1 MDKRQF
7 ILSKV
12 KTGISKIDS
21 EAKIILFGS
30 RARNDA
36 NEDSDWDFLILTH
49 FPVTRELKNK
59 IYDELFET
67 ELETEEVLTG
77 IIQNINSWSGYSK
90 TPIYNNILKDGI
102 EI

>member
-1 MDKRQF
+1 MKKREF
-7 ILSKV
+7 LLSVV
-12 KTGISKIDS
+12 KSRISKIDS

-36 NEDSDWDFLILTH
+36 KKESDWDFLILTH
-49 FPVTRELKNK
+49 FPVTRDLKNK
-59 IYDELFET
+59 IYDELFEI

-77 IIQNINSWSGYSK
+77 IIQNINSWSDYSK

-102 EI
+102 EL

>member
-7 ILSKV
+7 IISRV
-12 KTGISKIDS
+12 KSGISKIDS
-21 EAKIILFGS
+21 KAKIIMFGS

-36 NEDSDWDFLILTH
+36 NKDSDWDFLILTH
-49 FPVTRELKNK
+49 LPVTRELKNK

-77 IIQNINSWSGYSK
+77 IIQNINSWSGYSN

-102 EI
+102 EL

>member
-1 MDKRQF
+1 MNKRQF
-7 ILSKV
+7 IISRV
-12 KTGISKIDS
+12 KSGISKIDS
-21 EAKIILFGS
+21 KAKIIMFGS

-36 NEDSDWDFLILTH
+36 NKDSDWDFLILTH
-49 FPVTRELKNK
+49 LPVTRELKNK

-77 IIQNINSWSGYSK
+77 IIQNINSWSGYSN

-102 EI
+102 EL